1 MSLQTRKPL
10 DKEGGFLY
18 MTVKESVF
26 RLGYFM
32 ILSLGQSLV
41 RENNSSCGFLPQ
53 QGKYFQATLLGF
65 LLHEI
70 NSESGISQS

>member
-1 MSLQTRKPL
+1 
-10 DKEGGFLY
+10 

-70 NSESGISQS
+70 NSESGISQSQRVETEAAS